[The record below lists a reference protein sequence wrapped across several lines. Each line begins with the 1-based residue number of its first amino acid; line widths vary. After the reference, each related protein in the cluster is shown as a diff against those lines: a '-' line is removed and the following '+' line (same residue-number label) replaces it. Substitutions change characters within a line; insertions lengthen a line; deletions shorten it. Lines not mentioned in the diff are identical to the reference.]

1 MTIYEKIVFMTIW
14 VVIHLFFSVGYIKTN
29 KIIKTGILA
38 LDMIAM
44 WRMYDYFI
52 SKNNK
57 VLYLA
62 DHSAFSNFL
71 VLLLYILIVSIIG
84 LILKKEKLE
93 KCIKSL
99 AVAGLAIGAALCLY
113 DTNIE
118 QSSLDYFYGKPYL
131 TIKQLAADPESY
143 DNAYA
148 YSTENFRRNL
158 IIKRAY
164 ITMEMLPYANQ
175 SENFGIKA
183 IYTVYY
189 ELSSKYVLPE
199 MLMEEL
205 TGRYVISESLMEKLT
220 DGNAALKWEK
230 IDSDF
235 FDDIRY
241 HVLYMNNEKDVYIIY
256 RYKETVVKVEVF
268 VEKDYDIEN
277 IINCLES
284 MYGAA

>member
-1 MTIYEKIVFMTIW
+1 MTIW

-29 KIIKTGILA
+29 KITKTGILA
-38 LDMIAM
+38 LDILAM
-44 WRMYDYFI
+44 WRMYDYLI
-52 SKNNK
+52 SNNNK
-57 VLYLA
+57 ALYLIYN
-62 DHSAFSNFL
+62 SVFSNFL

-93 KCIKSL
+93 KCIRSL
-99 AVAGLAIGAALCLY
+99 AVAGLAIGALLCLY

-118 QSSLDYFYGKPYL
+118 QSSHDYFYGKPYL
-131 TIKQLAADPESY
+131 TIKQLAANPESY

-148 YSTENFRRNL
+148 YSSENFRRNL

-164 ITMEMLPYANQ
+164 ITMEMLPYSDQ
-175 SENFGIKA
+175 RENLSINA

-189 ELSSKYVLPE
+189 ELSSRYVLPE

-205 TGRYVISESLMEKLT
+205 TDDNAYIEWKKT
-220 DGNAALKWEK
+220 DN
-230 IDSDF
+230 DF

-241 HVLYMNNEKDVYIIY
+241 RVLYLNNEKDIYIAY
-256 RYKETVVKVEVF
+256 RYKETVVKVQVF
-268 VEKDYDIEN
+268 VDRDYDKDYDIEN

-284 MYGAA
+284 MYDTA